1 LENNSLLYT
10 SVDDIVF
17 IKFKVKLYYNIDI
30 QKNGGEMLT
39 VRLPDNLEH
48 LLNVVSQTE
57 KKTKTQIV
65 KEALQAYI
73 VDLQSKKKQTP
84 YELGKDLFGTCGSG
98 DGSLSTTYKEKLTT
112 RLNEKYHR

>member
-1 LENNSLLYT
+1 MLIISNYKIRLIY
-10 SVDDIVF
+10 
-17 IKFKVKLYYNIDI
+17 FKVLMYYNIDI
-30 QKNGGEMLT
+30 LKGDEMLT

-48 LLNVVSQTE
+48 QLNVASQAE
-57 KKTKTQIV
+57 QKTKTQII

-73 VDLQSKKKQTP
+73 IDFQSKKKQTP

-98 DGSLSTTYKEKLTT
+98 DGSLSATYKEKLTT

>member
-1 LENNSLLYT
+1 
-10 SVDDIVF
+10 
-17 IKFKVKLYYNIDI
+17 LYYNIDI
-30 QKNGGEMLT
+30 QKGDEMLT

-57 KKTKTQIV
+57 QKTKTQII

-73 VDLQSKKKQTP
+73 VDFQSKKKQTP

>member
-1 LENNSLLYT
+1 LLYT

-30 QKNGGEMLT
+30 QKGDEMLT

-48 LLNVVSQTE
+48 LLNVISQTE
-57 KKTKTQIV
+57 QKTKTQII

-73 VDLQSKKKQTP
+73 VDFQSKKKQTP